1 MFLRM
6 SLINAGEVSY
16 FLARHH
22 SEDLAREWKQLSWT
36 LPVSLEVPG
45 AADIW
50 GAADIKA
57 RFPIAYADAFAAQL
71 AIKYGSAL
79 VTGDPEFQMV
89 TGLQVEWLERS

>member
-1 MFLRM
+1 M